1 MIEKSKRTS
10 SRPKNYWYWPKPIN
24 NIDLIINA
32 VNSISSMDGKEWVI
46 SSGNQKKMMEL
57 LVEKGMHIHADNMSG
72 RNWMSA
78 FQLYGLVYPK
88 RVENKK
94 IITITPVG
102 KSLKQST
109 RKSRREIIT
118 YQFMK
123 LQFRN
128 PSNARFLEE
137 TLKVNP
143 LYVVCKVI
151 SELESISQIEM
162 AYFVMKIQNHSEINS
177 TIKEIKKFRKTKK
190 EPEIN
195 YKAKSLLRDYAN
207 RILRRAFVYT
217 ELLEESEKNTY
228 KINPHKKDRVE
239 KFISIEPKIKENCVN
254 ELGWNEWYEHY
265 GQIHKSRRNPAGS
278 TSRTNYQ
285 ARQLAELI
293 KKETELGNYK
303 IKIKKIDEEIQQDHS
318 SLLSLLKQTTSRRS
332 FPILKT
338 ATIKGNHLIILDTV
352 DSKKKLKFSKKVKKF
367 EHIIDDAEYS
377 DDSRKFEISVKEI
390 FEEMGLKAIHH
401 GSIKSGVEIEDV
413 EVQYTSKS
421 KTESWAMLVDAKAYS
436 KGYALGTK
444 DRRALKEYFEIH
456 QEKFKKKTNPYECK
470 ALCFVTSQFT
480 GNVNNALK
488 KLSKKT
494 VGCSGIT
501 ATNLLYLLD
510 LMKNNPDKLKLK
522 QILELFSSNE
532 EIIKPTIDS
541 LF

>member
-1 MIEKSKRTS
+1 
-10 SRPKNYWYWPKPIN
+10 
-24 NIDLIINA
+24 
-32 VNSISSMDGKEWVI
+32 
-46 SSGNQKKMMEL
+46 
-57 LVEKGMHIHADNMSG
+57 
-72 RNWMSA
+72 
-78 FQLYGLVYPK
+78 
-88 RVENKK
+88 
-94 IITITPVG
+94 
-102 KSLKQST
+102 
-109 RKSRREIIT
+109 
-118 YQFMK
+118 MK

-293 KKETELGNYK
+293 KK
-303 IKIKKIDEEIQQDHS
+303 
-318 SLLSLLKQTTSRRS
+318 KQNWE
-332 FPILKT
+332 
-338 ATIKGNHLIILDTV
+338 TIK
-352 DSKKKLKFSKKVKKF
+352 LK
-367 EHIIDDAEYS
+367 
-377 DDSRKFEISVKEI
+377 
-390 FEEMGLKAIHH
+390 
-401 GSIKSGVEIEDV
+401 
-413 EVQYTSKS
+413 
-421 KTESWAMLVDAKAYS
+421 
-436 KGYALGTK
+436 
-444 DRRALKEYFEIH
+444 
-456 QEKFKKKTNPYECK
+456 
-470 ALCFVTSQFT
+470 
-480 GNVNNALK
+480 
-488 KLSKKT
+488 
-494 VGCSGIT
+494 
-501 ATNLLYLLD
+501 
-510 LMKNNPDKLKLK
+510 
-522 QILELFSSNE
+522 
-532 EIIKPTIDS
+532 
-541 LF
+541 